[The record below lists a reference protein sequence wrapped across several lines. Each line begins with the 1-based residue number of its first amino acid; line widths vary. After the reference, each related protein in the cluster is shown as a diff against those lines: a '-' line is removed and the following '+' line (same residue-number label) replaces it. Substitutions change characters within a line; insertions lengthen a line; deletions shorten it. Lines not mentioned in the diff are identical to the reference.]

1 MGHLLASQHAKRMA
15 KFKREGFHYI
25 DLPRFPLPEIRELRQ
40 IRRENPAKIEQILS
54 VLRNLG

>member
-40 IRRENPAKIEQILS
+40 IRHENPAKIEITE
-54 VLRNLG
+54 VAA